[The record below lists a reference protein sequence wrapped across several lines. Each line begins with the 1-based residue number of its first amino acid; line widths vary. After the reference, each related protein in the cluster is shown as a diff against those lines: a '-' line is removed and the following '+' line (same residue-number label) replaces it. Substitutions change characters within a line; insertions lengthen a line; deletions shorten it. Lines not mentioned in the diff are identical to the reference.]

1 MGATGRDV
9 HIDVPLSNV
18 AIAFKPEGMIAH
30 QIAPIVTVNKQSD
43 GFYIWTLD
51 DGFRTEED
59 DRAPGTEA
67 NVVTR
72 NVSSDTYYAK
82 NRALKDRLPYEDIA
96 NADAGF
102 IFTERSARAEFVTS
116 KLLLNWE
123 VRVASQCT
131 STSNVGSSSTVA
143 SAWSDYDNSDPL
155 GDIDTG
161 INNVEGAIGY
171 RPNRVVIGGD
181 AWNNMKQNATLIS
194 RIYGQQTGAKG
205 RLVQPAQVA
214 NILEV
219 DEVLIGRAFQNTS
232 DEGQTA
238 TLSRIW
244 GDHVLIHYTPKTA
257 RKDTPAFMYS
267 FRWGKVMNM
276 TAQVHQLP
284 RAKAEEVEVGY
295 YQDEKI
301 TFANAGYLLT
311 NANSSQ

>member
-232 DEGQTA
+232 EEGQTA
-238 TLSRIW
+238 ALSRIW